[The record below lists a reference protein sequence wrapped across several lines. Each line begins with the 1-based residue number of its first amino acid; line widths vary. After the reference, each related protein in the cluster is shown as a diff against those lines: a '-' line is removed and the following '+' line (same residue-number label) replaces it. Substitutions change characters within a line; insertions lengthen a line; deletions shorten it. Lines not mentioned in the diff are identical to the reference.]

1 MISTTEGKGFVYFQK
16 DKLNYRTILSR
27 NTAGVWDLDEEIKDT
42 NTEIMKFEA
51 LVGKSLWCVAYSP
64 DLNVIATG
72 GADSSI
78 KIWNIN
84 QTETLEENKDASEDD
99 VVKFDYDL
107 KEHTSEIPFEIKQ
120 DEEYFFRSL

>member
-51 LVGKSLWCVAYSP
+51 LVGKSLC
-64 DLNVIATG
+64 I
-72 GADSSI
+72 
-78 KIWNIN
+78 
-84 QTETLEENKDASEDD
+84 
-99 VVKFDYDL
+99 
-107 KEHTSEIPFEIKQ
+107 
-120 DEEYFFRSL
+120 